1 MLASRSTFSERMN
14 HWLAARWQ
22 AFLASFDAEA
32 ISSASAPV
40 PTAVASVTMAG
51 VFVVVGEVPA
61 LARLSHATATFP
73 CAVLALLGGVM
84 TYTAYR
90 RRCRGLIGSLATLL
104 DNAFYAAALSLAA
117 LTTSGG
123 FAIGFAVVQ
132 AMMVCAFPAS
142 VYGFSALMA
151 SVLSVPTLL
160 LLLWHGSNVTVA
172 LVLLASSLMSSLLM
186 VNTQKRRE
194 LVEGAKRLEQA
205 LGATDQIL
213 DVAMQRA
220 LTTTLLNLGNF
231 LHELRNVQTAV
242 RMNLEFLDR
251 DRLLPDEAG
260 AVNDALQ
267 AAKSEQALLE
277 ETLEELR
284 RQAQPREGTVLVVG
298 EVLERT
304 LRGRVNGLTIDYTDD
319 APPFEVHG
327 EPAHLATVL
336 RNLLRNAR
344 QAGATRATVALT
356 IDNLARSVSL
366 TVKDDGPGIAAEQA
380 AKLFQPFATSTKPTG
395 TGLGLYLCRRYVEL
409 MQGDI
414 RVDSKPGEGACFTIR
429 LPGRV
434 VVAARQSASLLEPA

>member
-1 MLASRSTFSERMN
+1 MN

-22 AFLASFDAEA
+22 AFLASFDADA
-32 ISSASAPV
+32 IASASAPV
-40 PTAVASVTMAG
+40 PTAVASLTMAS

-61 LARLSHATATFP
+61 LARLSHATATLP
-73 CAVLALLGGVM
+73 CAVLSLLGGVM

-104 DNAFYAAALSLAA
+104 DNGFYAAALSLAA

-132 AMMVCAFPAS
+132 AMMVVAFPAS

-151 SVLSVPTLL
+151 CVLSVPTLL
-160 LLLWHGSNVTVA
+160 LLLWHGSNVTVT

-251 DRLLPDEAG
+251 DRLAPDEAG

-267 AAKSEQALLE
+267 AARSEQTLLE
-277 ETLEELR
+277 ETLDELR

-304 LRGRVNGLTIDYTDD
+304 LRGRVNGLTIDYRED
-319 APPFEVHG
+319 APRFEVHG

-344 QAGATRATVALT
+344 QAGATRASVSLKLDSLT
-356 IDNLARSVSL
+356 RSVSI
-366 TVKDDGPGIAAEQA
+366 TVSDDGPGIGAEQA
-380 AKLFQPFATSTKPTG
+380 AKLFQPFTTSSKPTG

-409 MQGDI
+409 MQGEI

-434 VVAARQSASLLEPA
+434 IVSEPQPASLLEPA

>member
-1 MLASRSTFSERMN
+1 MAS
-14 HWLAARWQ
+14 
-22 AFLASFDAEA
+22 
-32 ISSASAPV
+32 
-40 PTAVASVTMAG
+40 
-51 VFVVVGEVPA
+51 VFVVVGEVPL
-61 LARLSHATATFP
+61 LARMSHATATLP
-73 CAVLALLGGVM
+73 CALLALAAGTC
-84 TYTAYR
+84 TYIAYSQH
-90 RRCRGLIGSLATLL
+90 CRGLIGSLATLF
-104 DNAFYAAALSLAA
+104 DNGLYAAALSLAA

-132 AMMVCAFPAS
+132 AMMVVAFPAS

-151 SVLSVPTLL
+151 CSLSVPTLL
-160 LLLWHGSNVTVA
+160 LLLWHGSDVTVT
-172 LVLLASSLMSSLLM
+172 LVLLASCVMSSLMM

-194 LVEGAKRLEQA
+194 LVAGAKRLEQA

-213 DVAMQRA
+213 DVAMRRA

-242 RMNLEFLDR
+242 RMNLELLDR
-251 DRLLPDEAG
+251 ARLEPEEAG
-260 AVNDALQ
+260 AVNDALF
-267 AAKSEQALLE
+267 AAKSQQTLLE

-284 RQAQPREGTVLVVG
+284 RQAQPRQGTVLVVG

-304 LRGRVNGLTIDYTDD
+304 LRGRVSGLAIDYRED
-319 APPFEVHG
+319 APRFEVHG

-344 QAGATRATVALT
+344 QAGATRASVALKL
-356 IDNLARSVSL
+356 DQLARSVSI
-366 TVKDDGPGIAAEQA
+366 TVTDDGPGIAAEQA
-380 AKLFQPFATSTKPTG
+380 AKLFQPFTTSSKPTG

-414 RVDSKPGEGACFTIR
+414 RIESKPGEGACFTIR

-434 VVAARQSASLLEPA
+434 VVPAHQTASLLEPA

>member
-1 MLASRSTFSERMN
+1 MN
-14 HWLAARWQ
+14 QWLAARWQ
-22 AFLASFDAEA
+22 AFLGSFDADA
-32 ISSASAPV
+32 ISSASSPV
-40 PTAVASVTMAG
+40 GTAVAATAMASV
-51 VFVVVGEVPA
+51 FLVVGTVPA
-61 LARLSHATATFP
+61 LARISRATATLP
-73 CAVLALLGGVM
+73 CVALALVGGLL
-84 TYTAYR
+84 TYIAFR
-90 RRCRGLIGSLATLL
+90 ERCRGPVGSVATLI
-104 DNAFYAAALSLAA
+104 DNGFYAAALSLAA
-117 LTTSGG
+117 LTTQGG

-132 AMMVCAFPAS
+132 AMMVVAFPAS

-160 LLLWHGSNVTVA
+160 LLLWRSSDVTVT
-172 LVLLASSLMSSLLM
+172 LVLLASCLMSSLMM

-194 LVEGAKRLEQA
+194 LLAGAQRLEQA

-251 DRLLPDEAG
+251 DRLEPEEAG
-260 AVNDALQ
+260 AVNDALL
-267 AAKSEQALLE
+267 AAKSEQTLLE

-284 RQAQPREGTVLVVG
+284 RQAQPREGTLLVVG

-304 LRGRVNGLTIDYTDD
+304 LRGRVAGLSLDYRDD

-327 EPAHLATVL
+327 EPAHLTTVV

-344 QAGATRATVALT
+344 QAGATRATVTLKLEST
-356 IDNLARSVSL
+356 ARSVL
-366 TVKDDGPGIAAEQA
+366 ITVTDDGPGIGAEQL
-380 AKLFQPFATSTKPTG
+380 AKLFQPFTTSSKPTG

-409 MQGDI
+409 MQGDL
-414 RVDSKPGEGACFTIR
+414 RVESRPGEGACFTIR

-434 VVAARQSASLLEPA
+434 LVSERQTAALLEPA